1 MDKEQSHKERENILL
16 EINETLDLPLIFLAI
31 LWLALIILD
40 LLYGLPP
47 LLQTVNSIIWL
58 IFILDFTIELY
69 IAPRRK
75 EYLKQNWLIA
85 LSLLL
90 PPLRILR
97 LFRASRVIKIVRVS
111 QSFNLARLVSSFNR
125 SLGIVRTTM
134 ERRGL
139 GYVLA
144 LTTFI
149 ILLGAAGMY
158 NFEYPYFDSYGDA
171 LWWTSM
177 IMTTI
182 GSQYWPVTSEGR
194 VLTFLLALYAFAIFG
209 YITAAL
215 ASILIGKDKESQSD
229 EIEGLHREIQRLSD
243 KIDSLLQKEKK

>member
-1 MDKEQSHKERENILL
+1 MDKEQSNKERENILL
-16 EINETLDLPLIFLAI
+16 EINETLGLPLIFLAI

-40 LLYGLPP
+40 MLYGLPP
-47 LLQTVNSIIWL
+47 LLQTVNSVIWI
-58 IFILDFTIELY
+58 IFILDFSIELY
-69 IAPRRK
+69 IAPRKK
-75 EYLKQNWLIA
+75 EYLKQNWLVA

-111 QSFNLARLVSSFNR
+111 QSFNFARLVSSFNR

-134 ERRGL
+134 KRRGL

-215 ASILIGKDKESQSD
+215 ASILIGKDKKSQSD

-243 KIDSLLQKEKK
+243 KIDDLLQKEKY

>member
-1 MDKEQSHKERENILL
+1 MDKEQSNKERENILL

-40 LLYGLPP
+40 MLYGLPP
-47 LLQTVNSIIWL
+47 LLQTVNSVIWI
-58 IFILDFTIELY
+58 IFILDFSIELY
-69 IAPRRK
+69 IAPRKK
-75 EYLKQNWLIA
+75 EYLKQNWLVA

-111 QSFNLARLVSSFNR
+111 QSFNFARLVSSFNR

-134 ERRGL
+134 KRRGL

-215 ASILIGKDKESQSD
+215 ASILIGKDKKSQSD

-243 KIDSLLQKEKK
+243 KIDDLLQKEKY